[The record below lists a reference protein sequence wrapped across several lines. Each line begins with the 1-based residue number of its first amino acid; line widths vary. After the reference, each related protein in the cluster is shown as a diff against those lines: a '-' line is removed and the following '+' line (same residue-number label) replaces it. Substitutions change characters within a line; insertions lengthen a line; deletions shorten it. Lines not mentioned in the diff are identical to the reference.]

1 MLIEVS
7 RERIQAVKGFLAV
20 IEQYC
25 IGQLHFISSEVD
37 FDVCSL
43 YILLNFWKINWYKN
57 DLPRPAALPFKTLAQ
72 CTQGRDGGVR

>member
-43 YILLNFWKINWYKN
+43 YILLNF
-57 DLPRPAALPFKTLAQ
+57 
-72 CTQGRDGGVR
+72 